1 MAEREALQKR
11 YAYSE
16 MSNKVVQRGRNST
29 RGDGG
34 SSRGGGGGRGG
45 DSGGPTGEV
54 ESLWKVLPTETLG
67 RMGDRVGAGGMEGAE
82 EDGDSKKERPAEVAE
97 LMERAAKRRRKKEVG
112 NDHGGAGG
120 GSSKRRHDIFLEGG
134 TSILD
139 NSAGAGGDGGGS
151 QYRPTHPASRSAYET
166 LLNVISSKQFLG
178 NQPPSI
184 LHSALEEILVTLKDG
199 YLKDPDRKD
208 GISKLL
214 TGRSAASGGL
224 SDATFAQM
232 VALGKSMDDY
242 QDYKNRTSNNQM
254 EEEEEEGGKGNV
266 DDEMGV
272 AVVFDDSEEEDE
284 DEINRRGEDEEGRS
298 DVEEDV
304 VVDVGD
310 SSSDEEG
317 GGGGKD
323 DGNAGEESG
332 DEERLVQGTAPT
344 RTKSS
349 GAAGKKGAAR
359 ILSVHEIDAHYLQR
373 RLAATL
379 HDATECAA
387 LANQVLT
394 VLDIRPAAGSSG
406 GTSIREC
413 ENQLLVL
420 LGFERFDLI
429 KTLLANRARIWGC
442 ISLKRATSETTRD
455 AVELAL
461 NEEESGEGRRA
472 LEELRSR
479 SMAEDWRGER
489 MKNTADTLRK
499 KERGDG
505 EGGDGEGAAEGQ
517 SKMSKALDSIKVGGA
532 NGSGAGEGEEPTDAN
547 AAQRTAHELDL
558 TSLTFP
564 SGSHTMTNKKCHL
577 PTSSW
582 RAMHPGYEEVHVPAS
597 RSPMDP
603 SEILIP
609 VSELP
614 KWTHDAFS
622 GMKSLN
628 RVQSKMA
635 DVSLKSS
642 ENLLLCAPTGAGK
655 TNVAMLSIL
664 NVLGQYRKEGVDDEK
679 DAMEE
684 EEEVGGEEGKK
695 SKHEGHF
702 DLSAF
707 KIIYVAPMKALVQ
720 EVVKNFS
727 KRLGPYGVQVREL
740 SGDSSL
746 TRQQISE
753 TQMIVTT
760 PEKWDIVTRQG
771 EGRAYTQLVKLVIVD
786 EIHLLHDDRGPV
798 LESIVARVIRQVETT
813 AEPVRL
819 VGLSATLP
827 NYADV
832 ATFLRVDPEKG
843 MFFFDHTYRPVPLQM
858 QYLGITE
865 RNAFR
870 RFQLQNEICYEK
882 AVGQRKS
889 GNQML
894 IFTHSRAETGKT
906 AKALRD
912 LAMERDELSLFVRE
926 GGATQEILREEMSTV
941 KNADLKEVLSYGF
954 AIHHAGMARP
964 DRELVEDLFADGHI
978 GVLCC
983 TATLAWGVN
992 LPAHAVIIK
1001 GTQIYD
1007 PSKGRWAELSPLDV
1021 LQMLGRAGRP
1031 QYDTEGEGIIMTAH
1045 SELQYYLSLTN
1056 LQLPVESQMIKS
1068 LPDHLNAE
1076 VVLGTIQTIAEAV
1089 DWLSYTFLYVRML
1102 KNPNLYGISD
1112 KAAKEDPTL
1121 KHRRTDLAHTA
1132 ACMLE
1137 RSHLIRY
1144 DRRSGALQTT
1154 PLGRIAS
1161 QYYISH
1167 TSMAL
1172 YSRHLRPNMADI
1184 DLLRLFSMSGE
1195 FTHITVREEE
1205 KLELSKLAMR
1215 VPIPVKESPSEP
1227 SAKINILLQA
1237 YISRLKLDGFA
1248 LVSDM
1253 AFIQQSAARI
1263 MRAIFEIS
1271 LRRGWSGLAKLTLA
1285 FANMVAYRV
1294 WRSQSPLRQFKNVPE
1309 IVARKLE
1316 RKSDIEWA
1324 RYADLT
1330 PSDLGELVGVPK
1342 MGRTLHKLV
1351 HQFPKLELS
1360 AHIQPITRSILR
1372 VELGLVPDFEY
1383 DVKVHGYVQLFHIIV
1398 EDVDGE
1404 NILHH
1409 EMFLLKSTGAEDE
1422 HTVVFTVNIM
1432 DPLPPSYFIRV
1443 ISDRWLHSEA
1453 VLPVSFNKMILP
1465 AKFYPPTEL
1474 LDLQPLP
1481 ISVLG
1486 EAALIKLY
1494 SFAEFNPI
1502 QTQTFHHLFKTDK
1515 NCLICAPSGSGK
1527 SACAEFAIMRM
1538 LVNDPQGKCVYVA
1551 PKEETSFNT
1560 YLDWSKRF
1568 GSILRP
1574 GQVAQ
1579 LTGEVAP
1586 DLKLIAE
1593 AKIIVCTAKQWDGIS
1608 RRWRQRK
1615 SVQSVTLFIV
1625 DDMHFLG
1632 GDAGPTMEIIIS
1644 RMRFISAQ
1652 KQQKGDATQQ
1662 LRMIGLSASLANARE
1677 VGEWMGVSS
1686 KGLFNFSPKV
1696 RPIPLEIYFHSFDQ
1710 SNFASRLMAMGKPV
1724 YNAVMRHSEG
1734 KPSIIFVP
1742 SRRQAQLTAIDLMT
1756 YYQSIEGET
1765 FLGKEAIPE
1774 EVAKIAGNLREPA
1787 LQQVTTSGIG
1797 FLHDGMV
1804 ESDWEQIMDLYQKGS
1819 ITVLVCP
1826 VDICWKVKIV
1836 SHLVV
1841 VMGTETFDGRERR
1854 YVDYPIADLLHMMGM
1869 ASRQGIDTC
1878 GKCVIM
1884 CHTPKKEHLKKLL
1897 YDPLPIE
1904 SHIDHYLHDH
1914 FNSEIV
1920 TKTISC
1926 MQDAVDYITWTLLY
1940 RRLSKNPNYYNLQGT
1955 SNVHLSE
1962 HISEMV
1968 ETVLADLEA
1977 SKCCQLT
1984 DDGDVSPL
1992 NLGMIAAYYYVQYET
2007 IELIAASLTA
2017 KTKVRGIL
2025 EILSHASEFGNLPIR
2040 QGEEKALKILARN
2053 LPQKLPE
2060 SAQFQDPRT
2069 KALVLLHCHF
2079 SRKSLSTDLRTDQ
2092 KRVLCDSINLI
2103 PAIVDVISS
2112 NGWLK
2117 PALAAME
2124 LSQMVVQGLWNKDNV
2139 LMQIPHFTK
2148 ETVERCESYQ
2158 GEDPIESV
2166 FDILTLDDDV
2176 RNDLLRLPDE
2186 KMADVAVFCN
2196 NYPNIEVAFEVQDLD
2211 DITASDPV
2219 QISVKLE
2226 REVDDEDEDDEEI
2239 DETQFGKVAAPLFPK
2254 EKREGWWI
2262 VVGDTKTNSLLSLKR
2277 VTLQRTQKIML
2288 EFMAPEEPGD
2298 YNLTLFCMSDSYLGC
2313 DQEYS
2318 VPISV
2323 AVGDDDETSGEESD

>member
-1 MAEREALQKR
+1 
-11 YAYSE
+11 
-16 MSNKVVQRGRNST
+16 
-29 RGDGG
+29 
-34 SSRGGGGGRGG
+34 
-45 DSGGPTGEV
+45 
-54 ESLWKVLPTETLG
+54 
-67 RMGDRVGAGGMEGAE
+67 
-82 EDGDSKKERPAEVAE
+82 
-97 LMERAAKRRRKKEVG
+97 
-112 NDHGGAGG
+112 
-120 GSSKRRHDIFLEGG
+120 
-134 TSILD
+134 
-139 NSAGAGGDGGGS
+139 
-151 QYRPTHPASRSAYET
+151 
-166 LLNVISSKQFLG
+166 
-178 NQPPSI
+178 
-184 LHSALEEILVTLKDG
+184 
-199 YLKDPDRKD
+199 
-208 GISKLL
+208 
-214 TGRSAASGGL
+214 
-224 SDATFAQM
+224 
-232 VALGKSMDDY
+232 
-242 QDYKNRTSNNQM
+242 
-254 EEEEEEGGKGNV
+254 
-266 DDEMGV
+266 
-272 AVVFDDSEEEDE
+272 
-284 DEINRRGEDEEGRS
+284 
-298 DVEEDV
+298 
-304 VVDVGD
+304 
-310 SSSDEEG
+310 
-317 GGGGKD
+317 
-323 DGNAGEESG
+323 
-332 DEERLVQGTAPT
+332 
-344 RTKSS
+344 
-349 GAAGKKGAAR
+349 
-359 ILSVHEIDAHYLQR
+359 
-373 RLAATL
+373 
-379 HDATECAA
+379 
-387 LANQVLT
+387 
-394 VLDIRPAAGSSG
+394 
-406 GTSIREC
+406 
-413 ENQLLVL
+413 
-420 LGFERFDLI
+420 
-429 KTLLANRARIWGC
+429 
-442 ISLKRATSETTRD
+442 
-455 AVELAL
+455 
-461 NEEESGEGRRA
+461 
-472 LEELRSR
+472 
-479 SMAEDWRGER
+479 
-489 MKNTADTLRK
+489 
-499 KERGDG
+499 
-505 EGGDGEGAAEGQ
+505 
-517 SKMSKALDSIKVGGA
+517 
-532 NGSGAGEGEEPTDAN
+532 
-547 AAQRTAHELDL
+547 
-558 TSLTFP
+558 
-564 SGSHTMTNKKCHL
+564 
-577 PTSSW
+577 
-582 RAMHPGYEEVHVPAS
+582 
-597 RSPMDP
+597 
-603 SEILIP
+603 
-609 VSELP
+609 
-614 KWTHDAFS
+614 
-622 GMKSLN
+622 
-628 RVQSKMA
+628 
-635 DVSLKSS
+635 
-642 ENLLLCAPTGAGK
+642 
-655 TNVAMLSIL
+655 
-664 NVLGQYRKEGVDDEK
+664 
-679 DAMEE
+679 
-684 EEEVGGEEGKK
+684 
-695 SKHEGHF
+695 
-702 DLSAF
+702 
-707 KIIYVAPMKALVQ
+707 
-720 EVVKNFS
+720 
-727 KRLGPYGVQVREL
+727 
-740 SGDSSL
+740 
-746 TRQQISE
+746 
-753 TQMIVTT
+753 
-760 PEKWDIVTRQG
+760 
-771 EGRAYTQLVKLVIVD
+771 
-786 EIHLLHDDRGPV
+786 
-798 LESIVARVIRQVETT
+798 
-813 AEPVRL
+813 
-819 VGLSATLP
+819 
-827 NYADV
+827 
-832 ATFLRVDPEKG
+832 
-843 MFFFDHTYRPVPLQM
+843 MFFFDHSYRPVPLQM

-865 RNAFR
+865 RNAFK
-870 RFQLQNEICYEK
+870 RFRLQNEICYEK
-882 AVGQRKS
+882 ACGQRKN

-894 IFTHSRAETGKT
+894 IFVHSRAETGKT

-912 LAMERDELSLFVRE
+912 IAMEKDELSLFVRE
-926 GGATQEILREEMSTV
+926 GGATQEILREELATV

-954 AIHHAGMARP
+954 AIHHAGMARA

-1031 QYDTEGEGIIMTAH
+1031 QYDNEGEGIIMTAH

-1056 LQLPVESQMIKS
+1056 LQLPVESQMIKT

-1076 VVLGTIQTIAEAV
+1076 IVLGTIQTIAEAV

-1102 KNPNLYGISD
+1102 KNPNIYGISD
-1112 KAAKEDPTL
+1112 QAAKEDPTL
-1121 KHRRTDLAHTA
+1121 KHRRLDLAHTA

-1137 RSHLIRY
+1137 RSHLIRF

-1167 TSMAL
+1167 SSMAM

-1184 DLLRLFSMSGE
+1184 DLLRLFSISGE

-1205 KLELSKLAMR
+1205 KLELAKLATR
-1215 VPIPVKESPSEP
+1215 VPIPVKESPNEP

-1271 LRRGWSGLAKLTLA
+1271 LRRGWSGLAKMTLS
-1285 FANMVAYRV
+1285 FANMVAYRI

-1372 VELGLVPDFEY
+1372 VELNLVPDFEY
-1383 DVKVHGYVQLFHIIV
+1383 DIKVHGYVQLFHIIV

-1409 EMFLLKSTGAEDE
+1409 EMFLLKNTGAEDE

-1443 ISDRWLHSEA
+1443 ISDRWLHSET
-1453 VLPVSFNKMILP
+1453 VLPISFNKMILP

-1486 EAALIKLY
+1486 ESALIKLFNF
-1494 SFAEFNPI
+1494 SEFNPI

-1538 LVNDPQGKCVYVA
+1538 LVNDPRGKCVYVA
-1551 PKEETSFNT
+1551 PKEETALNT
-1560 YLDWSKRF
+1560 YLDWNKRF

-1574 GQVAQ
+1574 GQVVQ

-1586 DLKLIAE
+1586 DLKLINE
-1593 AKIIVCTAKQWDGIS
+1593 AKIVVCTAKQWDAIS

-1615 SVQSVTLFIV
+1615 AVQAVALFMV

-1632 GDAGPTMEIIIS
+1632 GDVGPIVEVIIS
-1644 RMRFISAQ
+1644 RMRFISTQKAQ
-1652 KQQKGDATQQ
+1652 KEDGQQ

-1696 RPIPLEIYFHSFDQ
+1696 RPIPLEIFFHSFDQ

-1724 YNAVMRHSEG
+1724 YNAVTRHAEG
-1734 KPSIIFVP
+1734 KPSIVFVP

-1756 YYQSIEGET
+1756 YYQSIEGKT
-1765 FLGKEAIPE
+1765 FLGKDTNAD
-1774 EVAKIAGNLREPA
+1774 EVAEIARKLREPA
-1787 LQQVTTSGIG
+1787 LQQVTTSGVG

-1804 ESDWEQIMDLYQKGS
+1804 ESDWEQIIDLYQKGNL
-1819 ITVLVCP
+1819 TVLVCP
-1826 VDICWKVKIV
+1826 VDICWKVNIV

-1869 ASRQGIDTC
+1869 ASRQGIDTS
-1878 GKCVIM
+1878 GKVVIM
-1884 CHTPKKEHLKKLL
+1884 CHTPKKDHLKKLL

-1968 ETVLADLEA
+1968 ETVLGDLEA
-1977 SKCCQLT
+1977 SKCCQLS
-1984 DDGDVSPL
+1984 DDGNVSPL

-2053 LPQKLPE
+2053 LHQKLPD

-2079 SRKSLSTDLRTDQ
+2079 SRKALSTDLHTDQ
-2092 KRVLCDSINLI
+2092 KRVLCESINLI

-2139 LMQIPHFTK
+2139 LLQIPHFTQ
-2148 ETVERCESYQ
+2148 EIVDRCEAYQ
-2158 GEDPIESV
+2158 GEEPIESV
-2166 FDILTLDDDV
+2166 FDILTIEDDV

-2196 NYPNIEVAFEVQDLD
+2196 NYPNIEVAFEVQDSD
-2211 DITASDPV
+2211 DITAGDPV

-2226 REVDDEDEDDEEI
+2226 REVDEDEEDDEEV
-2239 DETQFGKVAAPLFPK
+2239 DETQLGKVAAPLFPK

-2277 VTLQRTQKIML
+2277 VTLQQTQKIML

-2298 YNLTLFCMSDSYLGC
+2298 YNLTLFCMSDAYLGC
-2313 DQEYS
+2313 DQEFTL
-2318 VPISV
+2318 PISV
-2323 AVGDDDETSGEESD
+2323 AVGESDDEDDSSDDGESD

>member
-1 MAEREALQKR
+1 MPKR
-11 YAYSE
+11 T
-16 MSNKVVQRGRNST
+16 NSY
-29 RGDGG
+29 
-34 SSRGGGGGRGG
+34 
-45 DSGGPTGEV
+45 P
-54 ESLWKVLPTETLG
+54 
-67 RMGDRVGAGGMEGAE
+67 
-82 EDGDSKKERPAEVAE
+82 
-97 LMERAAKRRRKKEVG
+97 
-112 NDHGGAGG
+112 H
-120 GSSKRRHDIFLEGG
+120 FF
-134 TSILD
+134 
-139 NSAGAGGDGGGS
+139 
-151 QYRPTHPASRSAYET
+151 
-166 LLNVISSKQFLG
+166 ISF
-178 NQPPSI
+178 
-184 LHSALEEILVTLKDG
+184 HS
-199 YLKDPDRKD
+199 
-208 GISKLL
+208 
-214 TGRSAASGGL
+214 
-224 SDATFAQM
+224 
-232 VALGKSMDDY
+232 
-242 QDYKNRTSNNQM
+242 
-254 EEEEEEGGKGNV
+254 
-266 DDEMGV
+266 
-272 AVVFDDSEEEDE
+272 
-284 DEINRRGEDEEGRS
+284 
-298 DVEEDV
+298 
-304 VVDVGD
+304 
-310 SSSDEEG
+310 
-317 GGGGKD
+317 
-323 DGNAGEESG
+323 
-332 DEERLVQGTAPT
+332 
-344 RTKSS
+344 
-349 GAAGKKGAAR
+349 
-359 ILSVHEIDAHYLQR
+359 
-373 RLAATL
+373 
-379 HDATECAA
+379 
-387 LANQVLT
+387 
-394 VLDIRPAAGSSG
+394 
-406 GTSIREC
+406 
-413 ENQLLVL
+413 
-420 LGFERFDLI
+420 
-429 KTLLANRARIWGC
+429 
-442 ISLKRATSETTRD
+442 
-455 AVELAL
+455 
-461 NEEESGEGRRA
+461 
-472 LEELRSR
+472 
-479 SMAEDWRGER
+479 
-489 MKNTADTLRK
+489 
-499 KERGDG
+499 
-505 EGGDGEGAAEGQ
+505 
-517 SKMSKALDSIKVGGA
+517 
-532 NGSGAGEGEEPTDAN
+532 
-547 AAQRTAHELDL
+547 
-558 TSLTFP
+558 
-564 SGSHTMTNKKCHL
+564 
-577 PTSSW
+577 
-582 RAMHPGYEEVHVPAS
+582 
-597 RSPMDP
+597 
-603 SEILIP
+603 
-609 VSELP
+609 P
-614 KWTHDAFS
+614 K
-622 GMKSLN
+622 
-628 RVQSKMA
+628 
-635 DVSLKSS
+635 
-642 ENLLLCAPTGAGK
+642 
-655 TNVAMLSIL
+655 
-664 NVLGQYRKEGVDDEK
+664 
-679 DAMEE
+679 
-684 EEEVGGEEGKK
+684 
-695 SKHEGHF
+695 
-702 DLSAF
+702 
-707 KIIYVAPMKALVQ
+707 
-720 EVVKNFS
+720 
-727 KRLGPYGVQVREL
+727 
-740 SGDSSL
+740 
-746 TRQQISE
+746 
-753 TQMIVTT
+753 

-771 EGRAYTQLVKLVIVD
+771 EGRAYTQLVRLVIVD

-832 ATFLRVDPEKG
+832 ATFLRVNPETG
-843 MFFFDHTYRPVPLQM
+843 MFFFDHSYRPVPLQM

-865 RNAFR
+865 RNAFK
-870 RFQLQNEICYEK
+870 RFRLQNEICYEK
-882 AVGQRKS
+882 AIGQRKN

-894 IFTHSRAETGKT
+894 IFVHSRAETGKT

-912 LAMERDELSLFVRE
+912 IAMEKDELSLFVRE
-926 GGATQEILREEMSTV
+926 GGATKEILREEVATV
-941 KNADLKEVLSYGF
+941 KNVDLKDVLSYGF
-954 AIHHAGMARP
+954 AIHHAGMARA

-1056 LQLPVESQMIKS
+1056 LQLPVESQMIKT

-1076 VVLGTIQTIAEAV
+1076 IVLGTVQTIAEAV
-1089 DWLSYTFLYVRML
+1089 DWLSYSFLYVRML

-1112 KAAKEDPTL
+1112 KAAKDDPML
-1121 KHRRTDLAHTA
+1121 KLRRMDLAHTA

-1184 DLLRLFSMSGE
+1184 DLLRLFAMSGE
-1195 FTHITVREEE
+1195 FAHMTVREEE
-1205 KLELSKLAMR
+1205 KLELAKLATR
-1215 VPIPVKESPSEP
+1215 VPIPVKESPNEP

-1253 AFIQQSAARI
+1253 AFIQQSSARI

-1285 FANMVAYRV
+1285 FANMVAYRI

-1342 MGRTLHKLV
+1342 MGRTLHKVRISMLLSLNSCQHSLTNVTYILLSYLCYVKLV

-1360 AHIQPITRSILR
+1360 AHIQPITRSTLR
-1372 VELGLVPDFEY
+1372 VELNLVPDFEY
-1383 DVKVHGYVQLFHIIV
+1383 DVKVHGYVQLFHIMV
-1398 EDVDGE
+1398 ENVDGE
-1404 NILHH
+1404 IILHH

-1443 ISDRWLHSEA
+1443 ISDRWLHSES
-1453 VLPVSFNKMILP
+1453 VLPISFNKMVLP
-1465 AKFYPPTEL
+1465 AKFHPPTEL

-1486 EAALIKLY
+1486 ENAFIKLY

-1538 LVNDPQGKCVYVA
+1538 LVNDPRGKCVYVA
-1551 PKEETSFNT
+1551 PKEETSLNMF
-1560 YLDWSKRF
+1560 LDWNKRF
-1568 GSILRP
+1568 GSILRS

-1579 LTGEVAP
+1579 LTGEITL
-1586 DLKLIAE
+1586 DLKLLAE
-1593 AKIIVCTAKQWDGIS
+1593 ARIICCTAKQWDAIS

-1615 SVQSVTLFIV
+1615 AVQSVSLFIV
-1625 DDMHFLG
+1625 DDVHFLG
-1632 GDAGPTMEIIIS
+1632 GDVGPTMEVIIS
-1644 RMRFISAQ
+1644 RMRFISTQ
-1652 KQQKGDATQQ
+1652 KQQKDDSQQ

-1677 VGEWMGVSS
+1677 VGDWMGVSP
-1686 KGLFNFSPKV
+1686 KGLFNFSSKV
-1696 RPIPLEIYFHSFDQ
+1696 RPVPLEIYFHSFDQ

-1724 YNAVMRHSEG
+1724 YNAVVRHSEG

-1765 FLGKEAIPE
+1765 FLGKGVNAD
-1774 EVAKIAGNLREPA
+1774 EVSIIASNLREPT
-1787 LQQVTTSGIG
+1787 LQQVTSSGIG
-1797 FLHDGMV
+1797 FLHDGMIQ
-1804 ESDWEQIMDLYQKGS
+1804 SDWEKIVELYQNGTV
-1819 ITVLVCP
+1819 TVLVCP

-1836 SHLVV
+1836 AHLVV
-1841 VMGTETFDGRERR
+1841 VMGTESFDGRERR
-1854 YVDYPIADLLHMMGM
+1854 YVDYSIADLLHMMGM

-1878 GKCVIM
+1878 GKFVIM

-1926 MQDAVDYITWTLLY
+1926 MQDAVDYITWTFLY

-1968 ETVLADLEA
+1968 ETVLGDLEA

-2040 QGEEKALKILARN
+2040 QGEEKALKILARK
-2053 LPQKLPE
+2053 LPQKLPD
-2060 SAQFQDPRT
+2060 STQFHDPRT

-2079 SRKSLSTDLRTDQ
+2079 GRQSLSTDLRTDQ
-2092 KRVLCDSINLI
+2092 KRVLCESIDLI
-2103 PAIVDVISS
+2103 RAIVDVVSS
-2112 NGWLK
+2112 NSWLK

-2139 LMQIPHFTK
+2139 LLQIPHFTK
-2148 ETVERCESYQ
+2148 EIVQRCESYQ
-2158 GEDPIESV
+2158 GEETIESV
-2166 FDILTLDDDV
+2166 FDILSLDDDV

-2196 NYPNIEVAFEVQDLD
+2196 NYPNIEVAFEVQDSV
-2211 DITASDPV
+2211 DITAGDPV

-2226 REVDDEDEDDEEI
+2226 REVDDDEEV
-2239 DETQFGKVAAPLFPK
+2239 DETELGKVSAPLFPK
-2254 EKREGWWI
+2254 EKHEGWWI

-2277 VTLQRTQKIML
+2277 VTLQRTQKVML

-2323 AVGDDDETSGEESD
+2323 AVGESDDDAESSEEEND

>member
-1 MAEREALQKR
+1 
-11 YAYSE
+11 
-16 MSNKVVQRGRNST
+16 
-29 RGDGG
+29 
-34 SSRGGGGGRGG
+34 
-45 DSGGPTGEV
+45 
-54 ESLWKVLPTETLG
+54 
-67 RMGDRVGAGGMEGAE
+67 MGDRVGGMESAATKRDDNTNDTTGE
-82 EDGDSKKERPAEVAE
+82 GVSKKERPAEVAE
-97 LMERAAKRRRKKEVG
+97 LMERASKRRKKKEAA
-112 NDHGGAGG
+112 NADLYSSSTTTGG
-120 GSSKRRHDIFLEGG
+120 GSRKGGRHDIFMEGG
-134 TSILD
+134 SILD
-139 NSAGAGGDGGGS
+139 SSGGLDGSGGVGT

-166 LLNVISSKQFLG
+166 LLNIISSKQYLG

-184 LHSALEEILVTLKDG
+184 LHSALEEILITLKDG
-199 YLKDPDRKD
+199 TLRDPERKND
-208 GISKLL
+208 ISRLL
-214 TGRSAASGGL
+214 TGRSSGGPGGL
-224 SDATFAQM
+224 NDATYAQL
-232 VALGKSMDDY
+232 VGLGKAMDDY
-242 QDYKNRTSNNQM
+242 SDYKNRTSGNNNNEG
-254 EEEEEEGGKGNV
+254 EEEDGGDGRGV

-272 AVVFDDSEEEDE
+272 AVVFDDSEEEDSDGGGKLE
-284 DEINRRGEDEEGRS
+284 DDDRS

-304 VVDVGD
+304 VVDVND

-317 GGGGKD
+317 NGNKE
-323 DGNAGEESG
+323 DGNVNDEQEDG
-332 DEERLVQGTAPT
+332 DEERMVQGNAP

-349 GAAGKKGAAR
+349 TNKKGAAR

-373 RLAATL
+373 RLAASID
-379 HDATECAA
+379 DATECASVA
-387 LANQVLT
+387 DQVLK
-394 VLDIRPAAGSSG
+394 VIDIRG

-429 KTLLANRARIWGC
+429 KLLLANRARIWGC
-442 ISLKRATSETTRD
+442 VSLKRATDEKSRD
-455 AVELAL
+455 EVEKSLL
-461 NEEESGEGRRA
+461 EEESGEGKRT
-472 LEELRSR
+472 LDELQERSTT
-479 SMAEDWRGER
+479 EDWKGER
-489 MKNTADTLRK
+489 MRGADEDTLRRK
-499 KERGDG
+499 KGGDG
-505 EGGDGEGAAEGQ
+505 GEKNEGEGAAEGQ
-517 SKMSKALDSIKVGGA
+517 SKMSQALDSIKVRGQNGGA
-532 NGSGAGEGEEPTDAN
+532 GGDGAATDDVPSAN
-547 AAQRTAHELDL
+547 VAHELDL
-558 TSLTFP
+558 TSLAFRE
-564 SGSHTMTNKKCHL
+564 GSHTMTNKTCDL
-577 PTSSW
+577 PSQSW
-582 RAMHPGYEEVHVPAS
+582 RAMKPGYEEVHVPAA
-597 RSPMDP
+597 RSVAPPD
-603 SEILIP
+603 EKLIP
-609 VSELP
+609 IADLP
-614 KWTHDAFS
+614 NWTHDAFK
-622 GMKSLN
+622 GMKMLN

-635 DVSLKSS
+635 EVALKTS
-642 ENLLLCAPTGAGK
+642 ENVLLCAPTGAGK

-664 NVLGQYRKEGVDDEK
+664 NVLAQYRNENADDN

-684 EEEVGGEEGKK
+684 DDEEGGGKA
-695 SKHEGHF
+695 SKHEGNF

-727 KRLGPYGVQVREL
+727 KRLGPYGVTVREL

-771 EGRAYTQLVKLVIVD
+771 EGRAYTQLVKLVIID

-832 ATFLRVDPEKG
+832 ATFLRVNPDKG
-843 MFFFDHTYRPVPLQM
+843 MFFFDHSYRPVPLQM

-865 RNAFR
+865 RNAFK
-870 RFQLQNEICYEK
+870 RFRLQNEICYEK
-882 AVGQRKS
+882 ACGQRKN

-894 IFTHSRAETGKT
+894 IFVHSRAETGKT

-912 LAMERDELSLFVRE
+912 IAMERDELSLFVRE
-926 GGATQEILREEMSTV
+926 GGATQEILREELATV

-954 AIHHAGMARP
+954 AIHHAGMARA

-1056 LQLPVESQMIKS
+1056 LQLPVESQMIKT

-1076 VVLGTIQTIAEAV
+1076 VVLGTIQTISEAV

-1121 KHRRTDLAHTA
+1121 KHRRMDLAHTA

-1205 KLELSKLAMR
+1205 KLELAKLATR
-1215 VPIPVKESPSEP
+1215 VPIPVKESPNEP

-1285 FANMVAYRV
+1285 FANMVAYRI

-1372 VELGLVPDFEY
+1372 VELNLVPDFEY
-1383 DVKVHGYVQLFHIIV
+1383 DIKVHGYVQLFHIIV

-1409 EMFLLKSTGAEDE
+1409 EMFLLKNTGAEDE

-1432 DPLPPSYFIRV
+1432 DPLPPTYFIRV
-1443 ISDRWLHSEA
+1443 ISDRWLHSET
-1453 VLPVSFNKMILP
+1453 VLPISFNKMILP

-1486 EAALIKLY
+1486 ESALIKLY
-1494 SFAEFNPI
+1494 NFTEFNPI

-1551 PKEETSFNT
+1551 PKEETALNT
-1560 YLDWSKRF
+1560 YLDWNKRF

-1574 GQVAQ
+1574 GQVVQ

-1586 DLKLIAE
+1586 DLKLINE
-1593 AKIIVCTAKQWDGIS
+1593 AKIIVCTAKQWDSIS

-1615 SVQSVTLFIV
+1615 AVQAVTLFVV

-1632 GDAGPTMEIIIS
+1632 GDVGPTMEVIIS
-1644 RMRFISAQ
+1644 RMRFISTQ
-1652 KQQKGDATQQ
+1652 KQQKEDGQQ

-1734 KPSIIFVP
+1734 KPSLIFVP

-1765 FLGKEAIPE
+1765 FLGKGADAEA
-1774 EVAKIAGNLREPA
+1774 VANVASNLREPA

-1804 ESDWEQIMDLYQKGS
+1804 ESDWEQIIDLYQKGS

-1836 SHLVV
+1836 AHLVV

-1920 TKTISC
+1920 TKTIASL
-1926 MQDAVDYITWTLLY
+1926 QDAVDYITWTLLY

-1968 ETVLADLEA
+1968 ETVLGDLEA
-1977 SKCCQLT
+1977 SKCCQLS

-2053 LPQKLPE
+2053 LHQKLPD

-2079 SRKSLSTDLRTDQ
+2079 GRKALSTDLRTDQ

-2148 ETVERCESYQ
+2148 EIVDRCEAYQ
-2158 GEDPIESV
+2158 GEEPIESV

-2196 NYPNIEVAFEVQDLD
+2196 NYPNIEVAFEVQDSD

-2226 REVDDEDEDDEEI
+2226 REVDDDEDDEEEEV
-2239 DETQFGKVAAPLFPK
+2239 DEAQFGQVQAPLFPK

-2277 VTLQRTQKIML
+2277 VTLQRTQKVML

-2323 AVGDDDETSGEESD
+2323 AVGDSDDDDDDSSDGDASD